1 MENKQSLKKE
11 LTLTGPWD
19 HSMANVAEGPL
30 VRGMSVSSC
39 SCSFHVHGSGCLF
52 LSQPTGA
59 SAQQCRVEVKY
70 TAQWT
75 EKDPIPVIFLD
86 GGNVSLL
93 PKKGYVGWRN
103 LWGIRIEL
111 ESQSLK

>member
-1 MENKQSLKKE
+1 MENKQSLKKEE

-86 GGNVSLL
+86 GGESRSILLFASVSSSA
-93 PKKGYVGWRN
+93 
-103 LWGIRIEL
+103 
-111 ESQSLK
+111 ESR